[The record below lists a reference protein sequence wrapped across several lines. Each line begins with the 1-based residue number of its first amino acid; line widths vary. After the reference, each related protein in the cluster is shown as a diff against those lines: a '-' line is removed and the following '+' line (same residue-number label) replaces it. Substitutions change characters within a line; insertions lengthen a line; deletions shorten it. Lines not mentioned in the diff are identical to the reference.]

1 MLKRMSV
8 LVAVVALMWASAPSA
23 QAALIVG
30 DLSIAGDLVPV
41 NGTSTHS
48 VGTATG
54 LDFNIVGDQ
63 PTPGIPGN
71 FLITAADGN
80 FSGLQNTQGLIKDF
94 SFTGAG
100 SANYPLPPIT
110 NFELAGSG
118 FSFDLMRTQHR
129 LADREPPD
137 SARHRRVSFDWIR
150 CHAWNICLQRQ
161 PGRGDVLVLR
171 FRRGNRISHPGT
183 GLDAV
188 ARHGPHRPGE
198 CGPTPWVEPESD
210 RVV

>member
-118 FSFDLMRTQHR
+118 FSFDLMSTSTVSQTANLLTLLGTGVFH
-129 LADREPPD
+129 LTGFDATPGIFVFSANQAGGTFSFSASEGATGSPIPEPG
-137 SARHRRVSFDWIR
+137 SM
-150 CHAWNICLQRQ
+150 L
-161 PGRGDVLVLR
+161 LL
-171 FRRGNRISHPGT
+171 GT
-183 GLDAV
+183 GLIGLASA
-188 ARHGPHRPGE
+188 ARRRGWNPKA
-198 CGPTPWVEPESD
+198 TA
-210 RVV
+210 